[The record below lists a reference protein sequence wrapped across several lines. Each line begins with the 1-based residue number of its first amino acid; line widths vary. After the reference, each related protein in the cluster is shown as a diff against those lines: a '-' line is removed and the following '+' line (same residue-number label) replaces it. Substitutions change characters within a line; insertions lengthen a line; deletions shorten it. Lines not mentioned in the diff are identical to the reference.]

1 MSMDTWGYVSITS
14 CTWLLPVCQYLC
26 THRHVLLSTR
36 AYAPS
41 SIYFTFFSILISVIL
56 FLKGILVFWIKSH
69 MKDVCDD
76 VPNILIDD
84 SLSIEI
90 RVLMNREPELDQDWT
105 IEGSYL
111 HDMYD

>member
-1 MSMDTWGYVSITS
+1 
-14 CTWLLPVCQYLC
+14 
-26 THRHVLLSTR
+26 
-36 AYAPS
+36 
-41 SIYFTFFSILISVIL
+41 
-56 FLKGILVFWIKSH
+56 